1 MPCECARRQVYSVHM
16 YAALVIVVQ
25 RLDQMSADLA
35 SLKAEVAA
43 QKQLLVAQQALLDRA
58 IGTVDDLSA
67 KVAARG

>member
-1 MPCECARRQVYSVHM
+1 MYS
-16 YAALVIVVQ
+16 ALIKVIE

-35 SLKAEVAA
+35 SLEAEVAA

-58 IGTVDDLSA
+58 IGTVDDLTA